1 MDIALHKGFLEM
13 EQINLFPLFLS
24 LRVAITATLLT
35 IIIGLPIGFF
45 LSRSKSKFADFLD
58 TIITL
63 PIVLPPT
70 VLGYYLL
77 VLLGRQSTIG
87 KFLEENFNIM
97 IVFTPNGA
105 IIAAMI
111 VSIPF
116 LIKSAKAAFSN
127 IDINLVNA
135 ARVLGRSEL
144 NIFFTIIIPLAWRG
158 IAAGITL
165 GFARALGDFG
175 TTLMVAGSI
184 PNKTM
189 TMPIAIYDALLAGNR
204 DLANILVFI
213 MTAVALIV
221 LFIINRLE
229 KKVSKG
235 GLAGARH

>member
-1 MDIALHKGFLEM
+1 M

-24 LRVAITATLLT
+24 FRVALTATFLT
-35 IIIGLPIGFF
+35 IIIGLPIAYY
-45 LSRSKSKFADFLD
+45 LSRTKGRFTDFLD
-58 TIITL
+58 TLITL

-77 VLLGRQSTIG
+77 VLLGRQSPIG
-87 KFLEENFNIM
+87 NFLEERLNIM
-97 IVFTPNGA
+97 IVFTPTGA
-105 IIAAMI
+105 VIAAMI

-127 IDINLVNA
+127 IDSNVVNA
-135 ARVLGRSEL
+135 ARVLGRGEL
-144 NIFFTIIIPLAWRG
+144 NIFITIIIPLAWRG
-158 IAAGITL
+158 IVAGITL

-204 DLANILVFI
+204 ELANVLVLI
-213 MTAVALIV
+213 MTVVSLIV
-221 LFIINRLE
+221 LYTVTRLE
-229 KKVSKG
+229 KHVSKG
-235 GLAGARH
+235 GGN

>member
-1 MDIALHKGFLEM
+1 MD
-13 EQINLFPLFLS
+13 QINLFPLFLS
-24 LRVAITATLLT
+24 FRVALTATLFT
-35 IIIGLPIGFF
+35 ILIGLPIAYF

-77 VLLGRQSTIG
+77 VLLGRQSGIG
-87 KFLEENFNIM
+87 RFLETHFNIM
-97 IVFTPNGA
+97 IVFTPTGA
-105 IIAAMI
+105 VLAAMI

-116 LIKSAKAAFSN
+116 LIKSAKAAFEN
-127 IDINLVNA
+127 IDPNIVNA
-135 ARVLGRSEL
+135 ARVLGRTEL
-144 NIFFTIIIPLAWRG
+144 NIFMTVIIPLAWRG
-158 IAAGITL
+158 IVAGITL

-204 DLANILVFI
+204 ELANILVFI
-213 MTAVALIV
+213 MTVVSLVV
-221 LFIINRLE
+221 LFTINRLE
-229 KKVSKG
+229 KRVSKRG
-235 GLAGARH
+235 TR

>member
-1 MDIALHKGFLEM
+1 MND
-13 EQINLFPLFLS
+13 INLFPLFLS
-24 LRVAITATLLT
+24 LRVALTATLFT
-35 IIIGLPIGFF
+35 IIIGLPIAYY
-45 LSRSKSKFADFLD
+45 LSRSKGKLTDFFD

-77 VLLGRQSTIG
+77 VLLGRQSPIG
-87 KFLEENFNIM
+87 QFLEENFNIM
-97 IVFTPNGA
+97 IVFTPTGA
-105 IIAAMI
+105 IIAAMV

-127 IDINLVNA
+127 IDPNVINA
-135 ARVLGRSEL
+135 ARVLGRTEF
-144 NIFFTIIIPLAWRG
+144 NIFLTIIIPLSWRG
-158 IAAGITL
+158 IVAGITL

-204 DLANILVFI
+204 ELANILVLI
-213 MTAVALIV
+213 MTAVAIGV
-221 LFIINRLE
+221 LYTINRLE
-229 KKVSKG
+229 KHVTKG
-235 GLAGARH
+235 GVR

>member
-1 MDIALHKGFLEM
+1 M

-24 LRVAITATLLT
+24 FRVALTATLLT
-35 IIIGLPIGFF
+35 IIIGLPIAFF
-45 LSRSKSKFADFLD
+45 LSRSKSKVADFLD

-77 VLLGRQSTIG
+77 VLLGRQSGIG
-87 KFLEENFNIM
+87 RFLEENFNIM
-97 IVFTPNGA
+97 IVFTPTGA
-105 IIAAMI
+105 VIAAMV

-116 LIKSAKAAFSN
+116 LIKSAKAAFAN
-127 IDINLVNA
+127 IDPNLVNA
-135 ARVLGRSEL
+135 ARVLGRTEL
-144 NIFFTIIIPLAWRG
+144 NIFLTIIIPLAWRG
-158 IAAGITL
+158 IVAGITL

-213 MTAVALIV
+213 MTAVSLTV
-221 LFIINRLE
+221 LFTINRLE
-229 KKVSKG
+229 NKVSKG
-235 GLAGARH
+235 GRT